1 MQKITRTDTHKPARP
16 AARKPARV
24 APDKPT
30 FHPVISRV
38 TGDVNLTA
46 PKGYRARVLLKLVSR
61 DNGHR
66 YYSWWAM
73 SGRHDM
79 DAAALR
85 FKYNGEDMI
94 QFDLPDG
101 MPLSEELLTPYLTA
115 FLAGEHHEPPD
126 TPIVR
131 G

>member
-1 MQKITRTDTHKPARP
+1 MQKVTRTDTHKPARQ
-16 AARKPARV
+16 AGRKPARAV
-24 APDKPT
+24 PAKQPLR
-30 FHPVISRV
+30 PVISRV
-38 TGDVNLTA
+38 THDVDLTA
-46 PKGYRARVLLKLVSR
+46 PRGYRARVLLKLVSR

-79 DAAALR
+79 DVASLR
-85 FKYNGEDMI
+85 FKYNGEDLI

-101 MPLSEELLTPYLTA
+101 MPLSEELLAPYLTD

-126 TPIVR
+126 TPTVR